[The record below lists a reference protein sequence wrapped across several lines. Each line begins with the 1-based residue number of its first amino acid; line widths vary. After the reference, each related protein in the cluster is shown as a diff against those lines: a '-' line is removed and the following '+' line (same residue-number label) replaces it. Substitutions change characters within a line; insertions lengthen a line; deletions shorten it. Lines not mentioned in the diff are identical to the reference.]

1 MKIKFLLLLLL
12 IVSSSYAQ
20 KTVSFVSDYTRT
32 GIYNDTDLEFNSWRL
47 SVNTIKF
54 SNNEITISNSKDT
67 LVVITEPEN
76 LSDRDDVGMW
86 YGKANG
92 KSVLVMFIINEQLKV
107 AYLSIIYI
115 NSNNLVQYKFTQ
127 QSKQ

>member
-1 MKIKFLLLLLL
+1 
-12 IVSSSYAQ
+12 
-20 KTVSFVSDYTRT
+20 
-32 GIYNDTDLEFNSWRL
+32 L

-76 LSDRDDVGMW
+76 LSDRDDVGIW

-92 KSVLVMFIINEQLKV
+92 KSVLVMFIINEELKV
-107 AYLSIIYI
+107 AYLSIIYR